1 MAWTFP
7 PEDLARLIRPQRYR
21 RCPPFKTLRR
31 MGLRRGMAVVD
42 IGCGPGF
49 WTLPAARI
57 VGREARVL
65 ACDIS
70 PKMLQVGKYRAST
83 EDVPNITFRKSKTY
97 EVPFEPEC
105 ADFCLMNYVLHEVD
119 EPARLLAEGV
129 RVLRPGGSLA
139 VYEWA
144 KRKTLIGP
152 PLSERIPQ
160 SRLESLFRSAGLR
173 RTAAWRPD
181 QTNYVLVGI
190 RR

>member
-7 PEDLARLIRPQRYR
+7 PEELNRLIRPQRYR
-21 RCPPFKTLRR
+21 NCPPFKTLRR
-31 MGLRRGMAVVD
+31 MGLRKGMAVVD

-57 VGREARVL
+57 AGRESRVL

-70 PKMLQVGKYRAST
+70 PKMLAAARYRAST
-83 EDVPNITFRKSKTY
+83 DGVSNITFRKSTTY
-97 EVPFEPEC
+97 GVPFDSGC

-129 RVLRPGGSLA
+129 RMLRPGAFLA

-144 KRKTLIGP
+144 KRRTEIGP
-152 PLSERIPQ
+152 PLEARIAR
-160 SRLESLFRSAGLR
+160 SRMESLFRSVGLR
-173 RTAAWRPD
+173 REGGWRPD
-181 QTNYVLVGI
+181 TSNYVLLGV